1 MVVFFYVVHYVSLSC
16 LSPMKEGSHSL
27 PHPAYWRFF
36 DCGCL
41 ELFIFLG
48 AHGRGSVTC
57 HGWHISVGWRVWSAF
72 SKHTSLAHPVMCI
85 QFQTTCKPWNY
96 KNAWSFVVIIQ
107 NVLETCLRNFR
118 FHKLSKHLWTCIW
131 LPFVLLPNTPGQKNK
146 LSHPNLMPLVEPT
159 LLFGM
164 LKEVF
169 KLLCEM
175 SLVAYFFERNTFLF
189 SKDAAF
195 DNNKKSFLCTKQ
207 HVRMISEGSE
217 RLLKIQLWPH
227 LSQK

>member
-1 MVVFFYVVHYVSLSC
+1 MFGALY
-16 LSPMKEGSHSL
+16 
-27 PHPAYWRFF
+27 
-36 DCGCL
+36 
-41 ELFIFLG
+41 FLG

-146 LSHPNLMPLVEPT
+146 LSHPNLMPLVWAHVAIRDAQKSFQTSLRDEPSG
-159 LLFGM
+159 LLFW
-164 LKEVF
+164 
-169 KLLCEM
+169 
-175 SLVAYFFERNTFLF
+175 
-189 SKDAAF
+189 
-195 DNNKKSFLCTKQ
+195 KKYIF
-207 HVRMISEGSE
+207 V
-217 RLLKIQLWPH
+217 
-227 LSQK
+227 

>member
-1 MVVFFYVVHYVSLSC
+1 MLSIMCPYPSC
-16 LSPMKEGSHSL
+16 LQWRKEAIHCLIQHTGGL
-27 PHPAYWRFF
+27 I

-96 KNAWSFVVIIQ
+96 KNTWSFVVIIQ
-107 NVLETCLRNFR
+107 NVLETCLRNSI

-131 LPFVLLPNTPGQKNK
+131 LPFVLLPNTLLVRKTSCLAPISCHW
-146 LSHPNLMPLVEPT
+146 LSPLCYSGCSKSFQTSLRDEPSG
-159 LLFGM
+159 LLFW
-164 LKEVF
+164 
-169 KLLCEM
+169 
-175 SLVAYFFERNTFLF
+175 
-189 SKDAAF
+189 
-195 DNNKKSFLCTKQ
+195 KKYIF
-207 HVRMISEGSE
+207 V
-217 RLLKIQLWPH
+217 
-227 LSQK
+227 